1 MSAGQ
6 APEARSLNT
15 IQAVNLA
22 LDEAMRT
29 DPNVILLGEDIADE
43 EDGGVVGVTKG
54 LSSKYGKSRV
64 RSTPISEQAIIG
76 AAIGAAIVGMRPV
89 AEIMLMN
96 FTTVA
101 MDMIVNHAA
110 KLRFMSGGQT
120 HVPITIR
127 TMTGAGFGTG
137 GQHAD
142 YLEAW
147 FAHTAG
153 IKVVAPSSP
162 ADAYG
167 LMLSCI
173 FDDDPCLF
181 IENMPTYWTP
191 GPAPQPA
198 SAFRSGKQTSC
209 AAGSDVT
216 VISYSRTVGDCMAVA
231 EKLAAEGHPG
241 RGRSICAPSRRSI
254 WRPSS
259 QSVAQDPAR
268 GDRARSGEAIRRG
281 RGNRLAHQRGP
292 VRPAGRAGAA
302 SRRLSLCRA
311 ILQEAGNRI
320 CTDPRAHRGRD
331 PRYAEIVLKRTEGK
345 QMSTQVLLPKIGFSM
360 NEGVL
365 ARWLVADGAP
375 VQAGQALYEMESDKS
390 VQEVEAP
397 ASGTLRIIAAAGESY
412 VVGAVLGEI
421 VAG

>member
-1 MSAGQ
+1 MSAVQ
-6 APEARSLNT
+6 PKLNSKPINT
-15 IQAVNLA
+15 IQAVNQA
-22 LDEAMRT
+22 LDEALGA

-54 LSSKYGKSRV
+54 LSTKYGRV
-64 RSTPISEQAIIG
+64 RVRTTPISEQAIIG

-120 HVPITIR
+120 HVPLTIR

-147 FAHTAG
+147 FAHTPG

-181 IENMPTYWTP
+181 IENMPTYWNP
-191 GPAPQPA
+191 GPAPQPGV
-198 SAFRSGKQTSC
+198 RIPLGKANILRQ
-209 AAGSDVT
+209 GSDVT
-216 VISYSRTVGDCMAVA
+216 VISYSRTVSDCASVA
-231 EKLAAEGHPG
+231 EKLAKDNISVELIDLRTVSPLDMETIVRSVTQTRRAVVVHEAVKPFGVGAEIAARLNEELFGHLAAPVG
-241 RGRSICAPSRRSI
+241 RVGAYFCPVPFSKSLEVEFVPTHGRIES
-254 WRPSS
+254 
-259 QSVAQDPAR
+259 
-268 GDRARSGEAIRRG
+268 AIR
-281 RGNRLAHQRGP
+281 A
-292 VRPAGRAGAA
+292 
-302 SRRLSLCRA
+302 
-311 ILQEAGNRI
+311 
-320 CTDPRAHRGRD
+320 T
-331 PRYAEIVLKRTEGK
+331 LK
-345 QMSTQVLLPKIGFSM
+345 
-360 NEGVL
+360 
-365 ARWLVADGAP
+365 
-375 VQAGQALYEMESDKS
+375 
-390 VQEVEAP
+390 
-397 ASGTLRIIAAAGESY
+397 
-412 VVGAVLGEI
+412 
-421 VAG
+421 

>member
-1 MSAGQ
+1 MNAPQPQ
-6 APEARSLNT
+6 ARKTLNT
-15 IQAVNLA
+15 IQDVNLA
-22 LDEAMRT
+22 LDEAMGA
-29 DPNVILLGEDIADE
+29 DANVILLGEDIADE
-43 EDGGVVGVTKG
+43 QAGGICGVTKG
-54 LSSKYGKSRV
+54 LSQKYGKSRV

-101 MDMIVNHAA
+101 MDMLVNHAA

-181 IENMPTYWTP
+181 IENLPTYWN
-191 GPAPQPA
+191 PAPAPEPGVRIPLGRA
-198 SAFRSGKQTSC
+198 NVLR
-209 AAGSDVT
+209 AGGDVT
-216 VISYSRTVGDCMAVA
+216 VITYSRTVADCAAVA
-231 EKLAAEGHPG
+231 EKLGAQGVGVELIDL
-241 RGRSICAPSRRSI
+241 RTIAPLDMETVL
-254 WRPSS
+254 
-259 QSVAQDPAR
+259 QSVARTRRAVIVHEAVKPFGVGAEIAARIGEQLFGQLKAPVGRVGAYYSPVPFSKTLETEFVPTPAR
-268 GDRARSGEAIRRG
+268 IEAAIR
-281 RGNRLAHQRGP
+281 A
-292 VRPAGRAGAA
+292 
-302 SRRLSLCRA
+302 
-311 ILQEAGNRI
+311 
-320 CTDPRAHRGRD
+320 T
-331 PRYAEIVLKRTEGK
+331 LK
-345 QMSTQVLLPKIGFSM
+345 
-360 NEGVL
+360 
-365 ARWLVADGAP
+365 
-375 VQAGQALYEMESDKS
+375 
-390 VQEVEAP
+390 
-397 ASGTLRIIAAAGESY
+397 
-412 VVGAVLGEI
+412 
-421 VAG
+421 